1 MFIEAM
7 KDYVSGYIMRKII
20 IVVRFDPK
28 IVMLFLRDEICMHI
42 ITRCV
47 VLVLCLYVLHRL
59 KPYKLSSFTKWL
71 IITFMLKRLTSLK
84 EISIIKLGKSKLE
97 QSTRENI
104 WEVVFTKIN
113 IVTFPIIVNGAQIV
127 EN

>member
-1 MFIEAM
+1 
-7 KDYVSGYIMRKII
+7 
-20 IVVRFDPK
+20 
-28 IVMLFLRDEICMHI
+28 
-42 ITRCV
+42 
-47 VLVLCLYVLHRL
+47 
-59 KPYKLSSFTKWL
+59 
-71 IITFMLKRLTSLK
+71 MLKRLTSLK